1 MNWELENSA
10 EILITSSLVS
20 ILNLLKFKGLVG
32 IFREREED
40 AEQIEQKLLNGI
52 TYLELAG

>member
-40 AEQIEQKLLNGI
+40 AEQ
-52 TYLELAG
+52 LE